1 MIISVRTLVNTTLF
15 RAFLLFAFWAYTRW
29 IDDTPAKRL
38 LYSIGWTQLWELT
51 IVNTEN
57 ISLSGDI
64 FNQRLDKIET
74 LIQAT
79 NMNCSLSL
87 LESGKESTISNT
99 NWSLVL
105 PSLSTMNSLD
115 IPVFDLISDNKL
127 PIEQRANIKSFTSI
141 QRPITNTKL
150 QTPSDIINFLK
161 NITLTTEEQKKWY
174 INLFDWQK
182 FTIGIQTLKENILTL
197 SLNGIESLSS
207 TQQILITEA
216 IKKVFSQFPEIQ
228 TVIIL

>member
-15 RAFLLFAFWAYTRW
+15 RAFLLCAFWAYTRW
-29 IDDTPAKRL
+29 IDDTPAKKL

-51 IVNTEN
+51 IINTEN
-57 ISLSGDI
+57 ISLSGDV

-87 LESGKESTISNT
+87 LEAGKQNTVENSTNI
-99 NWSLVL
+99 VL
-105 PSLSTMNSLD
+105 PSLSTMNTLE

-127 PIEQRANIKSFTSI
+127 PIEQRANIKSFTTI
-141 QRPITNTKL
+141 KRPITSNKL

-197 SLNGIESLSS
+197 SFTGIESLSS